1 MQEIF
6 VHLFFRLVQTAI
18 FIFGVVKLSP
28 RSLLALG
35 VSEPKILRLAPPSC
49 QDLSHTSF
57 VFQIAAVAGADSADH
72 QQAGRH
78 LGPHRAEAG
87 GQSRAAAGHRPGS
100 EDQPRVPEVRPVHC
114 ADII

>member
-6 VHLFFRLVQTAI
+6 VRLFFRLVQIAI

-49 QDLSHTSF
+49 QDLSHTTF
-57 VFQIAAVAGADSADH
+57 VFQIAAVAGADSGDH

-87 GQSRAAAGHRPGS
+87 GQSRAAGGHRLKS

-114 ADII
+114 GKF